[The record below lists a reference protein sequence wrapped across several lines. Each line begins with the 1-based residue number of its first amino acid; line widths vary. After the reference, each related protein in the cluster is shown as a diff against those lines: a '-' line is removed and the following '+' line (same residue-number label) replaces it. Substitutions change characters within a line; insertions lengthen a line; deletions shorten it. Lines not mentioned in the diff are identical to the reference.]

1 MRLILTTFINLY
13 FFTIMKKVL
22 FYLSVACV
30 LFQGCITVDPPE
42 DPRDAFVGVYSYQSE
57 GSLEADLGITTLKL
71 PLDGTGEFAITK
83 VGEGDQVQLIGVND
97 TINASVSGQ
106 NLILDINTIATTVKG
121 YNMQLQ
127 FANNTA
133 TLTDN
138 ILNWQTGLEAIVS
151 VSGMNILVAGQ
162 LTMNATNLTKAK

>member
-1 MRLILTTFINLY
+1 
-13 FFTIMKKVL
+13 MKKVL
-22 FYLSVACV
+22 FYLLVPCV

-42 DPRDAFVGVYSYQSE
+42 DLRDAFVGVYSYQSE
-57 GSLEADLGITTLKL
+57 GSLEVDLGITTFTL
-71 PLDGTGEFAITK
+71 PLDGIGEFTITK

-106 NLILDINTIATTVKG
+106 NLILDINTIATTIQG
-121 YNMQLQ
+121 YSVELQ

-138 ILNWQTGLEAIVS
+138 ILNWQTDLEAIVS
-151 VSGMNILVAGQ
+151 VAGVSMRVGGQ
-162 LTMNATNLTKAK
+162 LTINATKLVKTE

>member
-1 MRLILTTFINLY
+1 
-13 FFTIMKKVL
+13 MKKVL
-22 FYLSVACV
+22 FYLLVACG

-42 DPRDAFVGVYSYQSE
+42 DLRDAFVGVYSYQSE
-57 GSLEADLGITTLKL
+57 GSIEVDLGITTFTL
-71 PLDGTGEFAITK
+71 PLDGTGEFTITK

-106 NLILDINTIATTVKG
+106 NLILDINTIATTIQG
-121 YNMQLQ
+121 YSMELQ

-138 ILNWQTGLEAIVS
+138 ILNWQTDLEAIVS
-151 VSGMNILVAGQ
+151 VAGVSMRVGGQ
-162 LTMNATNLTKAK
+162 LTMNATKLVKTE

>member
-1 MRLILTTFINLY
+1 
-13 FFTIMKKVL
+13 MKKVL
-22 FYLSVACV
+22 FYLSAVCV
-30 LFQGCITVDPPE
+30 LLSFQGCPTTPPE
-42 DPRDAFVGVYSYQSE
+42 PVDPRDAFVGVYSYQSE
-57 GSLEADLGITTLKL
+57 GALEADLGITTFKL
-71 PLDGTGEFAITK
+71 PLDGTGEFTITK
-83 VGEGDQVQLIGVND
+83 IGEGDQVQLIGVND

-138 ILNWQTGLEAIVS
+138 ILINWQTDLEAIVS

-162 LTMNATNLTKAK
+162 LTMNATNLVKTE